1 MTTAVQIVPAKV
13 AVVGPDRARKLRVAL
28 ADASEEH
35 RKIVLALLDLHERVD
50 LVGRA
55 TNLDEVTWL
64 VTNQRADLLVL
75 DLDMHLA
82 NLIVPAVVLSSRIQ
96 VKIIGLCID
105 ETISFRHLNCIT
117 GVNVLTHR
125 SRFQQEFLSVI
136 DKLYRNGNTKPDT
149 QNVKTCSAAL
159 ARRIRN
165 SRA

>member
-1 MTTAVQIVPAKV
+1 MTTAVQIAQPKV

-35 RKIVLALLDLHERVD
+35 MKLVLALLDLRERID

-55 TNLDEVTWL
+55 TNLDEVTQL
-64 VTNQRADLLVL
+64 VTNQRPDLLVP

-82 NLIVPAVVLSSRIQ
+82 NLVVPAVVLCSRTQ

-117 GVNVLTHR
+117 GVNVLIHR

-136 DKLYRNGNTKPDT
+136 EAMQKWQHEAGHAKCGTVLGSARTKNPE
-149 QNVKTCSAAL
+149 
-159 ARRIRN
+159 
-165 SRA
+165 